1 MTGSSNLSTP
11 HGFWTLSSHFCAM
24 AGSILGPA
32 LNSSPHSRALG
43 LAGLS
48 FNSQAVAAAPAIGQS
63 HFSTRNIQGLGE
75 DTLLLQDGHQHAHL
89 LDTQQSLLHSP
100 NWQLKMSQVLLGFQ
114 IPRKYDYIKFSSMT
128 FLWTMHKE
136 GTDSAQIADY
146 FPISIL
152 LQSKAVCQ

>member
-1 MTGSSNLSTP
+1 
-11 HGFWTLSSHFCAM
+11 
-24 AGSILGPA
+24 
-32 LNSSPHSRALG
+32 
-43 LAGLS
+43 
-48 FNSQAVAAAPAIGQS
+48 
-63 HFSTRNIQGLGE
+63 
-75 DTLLLQDGHQHAHL
+75 
-89 LDTQQSLLHSP
+89 
-100 NWQLKMSQVLLGFQ
+100 MSQVLLGFQ